1 MKRVFLLP
9 VLTNVRTGFFV
20 VFSVHGIFI
29 TMPVLWAGLGATQS
43 AMSSSHKVMEA
54 LVEGRPVLWAG
65 LGASLTKV
73 RFGASLC
80 FVMAFVALL

>member
-1 MKRVFLLP
+1 
-9 VLTNVRTGFFV
+9 
-20 VFSVHGIFI
+20 
-29 TMPVLWAGLGATQS
+29 MPVLWAGLGATQS
-43 AMSSSHKVMEA
+43 AGLPSRKVTEA

-65 LGASLTKV
+65 LGANLTKV